1 MRLYSHSQLATF
13 ETCPQQYKFRY
24 IDKIKKPEEQSIE
37 AFVGGC
43 VHEVLKKL
51 YDELALAKLNTL
63 DGLLAY
69 YRAVWERDYQPTFL
83 LVRKDLTAQN
93 FADYGA
99 QCIRNYYARYQ
110 PFNQGQTLD
119 TEARVVFA
127 LDAGSVYKL
136 QGYID
141 RIARRPDG
149 THEIHDYKT
158 GGHVPS
164 QQEVDSNRQLGLYQI
179 GLMSR
184 WPAVERV
191 DLLWHYVGRDTT
203 LRSTRTPEQLKE
215 LAQETIAAINCIE
228 REKEFEPVKSA
239 LCDWCEY
246 RPDCPLWKHVA
257 AVESLPPAKFAADAG
272 VQLANEY
279 AQTKSE
285 IDRLEERQQH
295 LRELILE
302 FCRQKQATV
311 LAGSGV
317 RVAVKFEEKTRF
329 PHKGEPSRDL
339 LEELVRRVGRWDDA
353 SELSLSQLAKVLKE
367 EAWPAELLGE
377 LRQFAT
383 IEESATVKVTRT
395 RPPEVSG

>member
-13 ETCPQQYKFRY
+13 ENCPQQYKFRY

-51 YDELALAKLNTL
+51 YDDLLRCRPNTL
-63 DGLLAY
+63 DELLAY
-69 YRAVWERDYQPTFL
+69 YRLVWEREYQPTFL
-83 LVRKDLTAQN
+83 IVRQNLTPQN
-93 FADYGA
+93 YFDYGA
-99 QCIRNYYARYQ
+99 RCIRNYYARYQ
-110 PFNQGQTLD
+110 PFDQSQTLD
-119 TEARVVFA
+119 TEAHLVFA
-127 LDAGSVYKL
+127 LDAKGEYKL

-141 RIARRPDG
+141 RIGRRRDG
-149 THEIHDYKT
+149 TYEIHDYKT
-158 GGHVPS
+158 GGHIPP
-164 QQEVDSNRQLGLYQI
+164 QQAVDSDRQLGLYQI

-184 WPAVERV
+184 WPDVERV
-191 DLLWHYVGRDTT
+191 ELLWHYVGLDTT

-215 LAQETIAAINCIE
+215 LAAETIAAVDRIE

-246 RPDCPLWKHVA
+246 RCDCPLWKHVV
-257 AVESLPPAKFAADAG
+257 AVELLPPVQFAADAG
-272 VQLANEY
+272 VQLANQY
-279 AQTKSE
+279 AQTKFE
-285 IDRLEERQQH
+285 IDRLAERLEH

-329 PHKGEPSRDL
+329 PRKGEPQRDA
-339 LEELVRRVGRWDDA
+339 LEELVRRVGRWDDV

-367 EAWPAELLGE
+367 ESWPPDLLGQ
-377 LRQFAT
+377 LRQFAIT
-383 IEESATVKVTRT
+383 EESATVRVTRT
-395 RPPEVSG
+395 KPPEVND

>member
-1 MRLYSHSQLATF
+1 MRRYSHSQLATF

-24 IDKIKKPEEQSIE
+24 IDKIKKPVEQGIE

-51 YDELALAKLNTL
+51 YDELALSKFNTL
-63 DGLLAY
+63 DDLLAY

-110 PFNQGQTLD
+110 PFDQSQTLD
-119 TEARVVFA
+119 TEARIVFA
-127 LDAGSVYKL
+127 LDAGGVYKL

-149 THEIHDYKT
+149 TYEIHDYKT
-158 GGHVPS
+158 GGHVPP
-164 QQEVDSNRQLGLYQI
+164 QQEVDSDRQLGLYQV

-184 WPAVERV
+184 WPDVERV
-191 DLLWHYVGRDTT
+191 DLLWHYVGRDMT
-203 LRSTRTPEQLKE
+203 LRSTRTSEQLKE

-257 AVESLPPAKFAADAG
+257 AVESLPPAQFAADAG
-272 VQLANEY
+272 VQLANQY
-279 AQTKSE
+279 AQTKFE
-285 IDRLEERQQH
+285 IDRLEERQQQ
-295 LRELILE
+295 LREMILE

-317 RVAVKFEEKTRF
+317 RVAVRFEEKTKF
-329 PHKGEPSRDL
+329 PHKGDPLRDT
-339 LEELVRRVGRWDDA
+339 LEELVRRVGRWDEVSD
-353 SELSLSQLAKVLKE
+353 LSVSQLAKVLKE
-367 EAWPAELLGE
+367 EAWPPELLGQ

-383 IEESATVKVTRT
+383 IEESATLKVTRT